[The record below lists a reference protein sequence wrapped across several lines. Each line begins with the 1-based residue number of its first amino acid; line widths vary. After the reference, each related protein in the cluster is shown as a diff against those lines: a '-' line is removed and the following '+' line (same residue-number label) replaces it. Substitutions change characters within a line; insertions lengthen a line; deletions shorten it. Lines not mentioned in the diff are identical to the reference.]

1 MNQLVSLLKGTIED
15 FFVQI
20 ENTHHIDVRDDW
32 KQYKEPVQE
41 VCHCVYEY
49 TRNPR
54 KGEVCGLKIK
64 EGEYCSKH
72 KKTSTKMND
81 TKVHKKDPTTEQ
93 QYEPTKP
100 LRVDDKQMIVR
111 LYPKIG
117 KFIHQQTKLAF
128 FSSEHKVVYGKLSLD
143 DKIIPLSDKDIE
155 MCKKYMFR
163 YDTDLFE
170 KSDIKQVL

>member
-1 MNQLVSLLKGTIED
+1 MNQLLVLLKGSIED
-15 FFVQI
+15 FFVRI
-20 ENTHHIDVRDDW
+20 ENTHRIDVRDDW
-32 KQYKEPVQE
+32 KQFKEPVHE
-41 VCHCVYEY
+41 VCYCVYEY

-72 KKTSTKMND
+72 RKTKVKMDDTKEAIKDQTEPSKKTSTKPIQ
-81 TKVHKKDPTTEQ
+81 V
-93 QYEPTKP
+93 
-100 LRVDDKQMIVR
+100 DKQMIVR

-155 MCKKYMFR
+155 TCKKYMFR
-163 YDTDLFE
+163 YDTDLYE
-170 KSDIKQVL
+170 KSDVKQVL